1 MLRPSLTAQPAFRP
15 PGHSTATW
23 QACWES
29 CWAPPPRLRPS

>member
-1 MLRPSLTAQPAFRP
+1 MLRPSLTAQPAFCS